1 MDKLITES
9 MFDMFIISLSG
20 ILINTLQSDMQAL
33 LYDMKIHVCIYRAER
48 GLRDID
54 CTNR

>member
-1 MDKLITES
+1 

-33 LYDMKIHVCIYRAER
+33 LYDMKIHSCMWCRTEH

>member
-1 MDKLITES
+1 

-33 LYDMKIHVCIYRAER
+33 LYMIWKFIRVYIYNVCRTEH

-54 CTNR
+54 WTNR